1 MDKESLEKRI
11 CARFRIPDAEIR
23 YKKEKSFIKRTDFI
37 DEPLPM
43 LDMSRG
49 GIRFFSRE
57 LLKFDSIVTVKIT
70 VFEENEPLILKGT
83 VRWYMM
89 NSDPIYR
96 YQLGVQFL
104 PYGEKK
110 DQNSSQTLARII
122 ALEQKYMDE
131 TMILENPP
139 ESF

>member
-1 MDKESLEKRI
+1 MDDESLEKRI
-11 CARFRIPDAEIR
+11 CVRFRIPDAEIR
-23 YKKEKSFIKRTDFI
+23 YKKEKFFIKRTDFI

-70 VFEENEPLILKGT
+70 VLEEKEPLILRGT

-89 NSDPIYR
+89 NSDPTYK

-122 ALEQKYMDE
+122 TLEQKYMDE
-131 TMILENPP
+131 TMIPENPP